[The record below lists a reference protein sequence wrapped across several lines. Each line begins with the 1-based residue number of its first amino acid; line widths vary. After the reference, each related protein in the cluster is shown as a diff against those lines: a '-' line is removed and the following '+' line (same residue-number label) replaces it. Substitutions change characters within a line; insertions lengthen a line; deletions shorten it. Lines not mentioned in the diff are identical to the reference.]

1 MGLTLKDAFLAIY
14 RLKKWV
20 EELEGKVGKLEG
32 ELRELKENF
41 VLIPRGGLRGALT
54 EAELEE
60 LKREALAYLEKW
72 PSVGKLRLAEDLVKR
87 IPWLSKLVD
96 RASSSWRVPPTY
108 LVPELASILEE
119 LLAGEPNVEVT
130 DYCFNL
136 KR

>member
-14 RLKKWV
+14 NLTKRL
-20 EELEGKVGKLEG
+20 EKLEREVR
-32 ELRELKENF
+32 ELREGF

-87 IPWLSKLVD
+87 IPWLSKLVE